1 MGKYVA
7 TAALIVTVGIVVFSG
22 SGFSVKDSRLPPGR
36 MDASLIT
43 KTISH
48 GARVEV
54 EDHLITGRW
63 TVIEFTADW

>member
-1 MGKYVA
+1 
-7 TAALIVTVGIVVFSG
+7 
-22 SGFSVKDSRLPPGR
+22 
-36 MDASLIT
+36 MDKSLIT

-48 GARVEV
+48 GARVEI